1 MEDFHFMALDVR
13 FFSFDSSLYTF
24 PGVQNNSGRTPMKMK
39 LLASAAVAVAIFATP
54 SFADVDAAKK
64 WLDSEF
70 TISSLS
76 KEDQLKEME
85 WFINAAKPFAGME
98 INVLS
103 EGIPTHTYEST
114 VLTKAFEEI
123 TGIKVNH
130 QILGEGEVVQ
140 AVQTQMKTNRN
151 LYDGYVNDSD
161 LIGTHSRL
169 QQTYNLTDQ
178 MAGDWKDV
186 TNPGLDLDDFIG
198 KQFTTGPDGKLYQLP
213 DQQFANLYWFRK
225 DWFDRADLQE
235 KFKAKYGYDLGV
247 PVNWSAYEDI
257 AQFFSEDIKE
267 IDGVKIYGHMDYGKR
282 APDLGWR
289 MTDAWL
295 SMAGTGSVGEPN
307 GIPIDEWGIRM
318 EKGSCNPAGASV
330 SRGGEANGPASVY
343 AIAKWDEWLRKYAP
357 PGAADYDFYQSLPA
371 LSQGNVAQQ
380 IFWYTAFTASMVAP
394 KADGNNTVDDQGN
407 PLWRMAPSPHGP
419 YWKEGQKVGYQDVG
433 SWTILKSTPAD
444 RAKAAWLYAQFAVSK
459 TVDGKKSDVGLTFI
473 RNSTV
478 NLQHFTDRAAKLGGL
493 IEFYRSPDRV
503 RWSPTGINVPDYPRL
518 AQIWWQQIGDVN
530 SGAFTPQEAMDRLA
544 EEMDITMSRM
554 QAVDEANKTYGGCGP
569 RLNEPKDP
577 SEWLGKE
584 GGPKAKLENEKEQ
597 GVTIA
602 YDEIIKQWSK

>member
-1 MEDFHFMALDVR
+1 
-13 FFSFDSSLYTF
+13 
-24 PGVQNNSGRTPMKMK
+24 MKMK
-39 LLASAAVAVAIFATP
+39 LLASAAALTLFAFASP
-54 SFADVDAAKK
+54 SYADEAAAQKWIDA
-64 WLDSEF
+64 EF
-70 TISSLS
+70 QPSALS
-76 KEDQLKEME
+76 KEDQLKEMQ
-85 WFINAAKPFAGME
+85 WFIKAAEPFKGME
-98 INVLS
+98 INALS

-140 AVQTQMKTNRN
+140 AVQTQMQTNRN
-151 LYDGYVNDSD
+151 LYDIYVNDSD

-169 QQTYNLTDQ
+169 QQSVNLTDF
-178 MAGDWKDV
+178 MAGDGKDV
-186 TNPGLDLDDFIG
+186 TNPGLDLADFIG
-198 KQFTTGPDGKLYQLP
+198 TQFTTGPDGKLYQLP

-257 AQFFSEDIKE
+257 AQFFSEDVKE

-295 SMAGTGSVGEPN
+295 SMAGAGSAGEPN
-307 GIPIDEWGIRM
+307 GVPIDEWGIRM
-318 EKGSCNPAGASV
+318 EKGSCNPSGASV
-330 SRGGEANGPASVY
+330 TRGGETNGPASVY

-371 LSQGNVAQQ
+371 LSSGNVAQQ

-394 KADGNNTVDDQGN
+394 KSEGNNTVDADGN
-407 PLWRMAPSPHGP
+407 PLWRMAPSPHGV
-419 YWKEGQKVGYQDVG
+419 YYKDGQKVGYQDVG
-433 SWTILKSTPAD
+433 SWTILKSVPAD

-459 TVDGKKSDVGLTFI
+459 TVDVKKSQVGLTFI
-473 RNSTV
+473 RDSTAR
-478 NLQHFTDRAAKLGGL
+478 HESFTERAPKLGGL
-493 IEFYRSPDRV
+493 VEFYRSKDRV
-503 RWSPTGINVPDYPRL
+503 RWSPTGINVPDYPKL
-518 AQIWWQQIGDVN
+518 AQLWWQQIGDVN
-530 SGAFTPQEAMDRLA
+530 SGAFTPQQAMDRLA
-544 EEMDITMSRM
+544 SEMDQIMGRM
-554 QAVDEANKTYGGCGP
+554 QAADEANKTYGGCGP
-569 RLNEPKDP
+569 RMNAEKDP
-577 SEWLGKE
+577 SEWLGKAD
-584 GGPKAKLENEKEQ
+584 GPKAKIENEKEQ

-602 YDEIIKQWSK
+602 YDEIIKQWTQ